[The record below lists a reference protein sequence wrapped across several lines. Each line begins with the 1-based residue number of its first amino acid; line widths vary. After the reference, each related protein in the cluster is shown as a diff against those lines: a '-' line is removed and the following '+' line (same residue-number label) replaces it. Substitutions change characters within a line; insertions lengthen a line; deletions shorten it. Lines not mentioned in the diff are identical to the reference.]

1 MNTHV
6 RHLNTKFLD
15 DSTDPAQLTVHE
27 VGKTWIF
34 WTFQQQQEKI
44 FAKTSNDVTLF
55 CISQG
60 IKISFCGQVQSCHLD
75 AALHASTLFEAYKN
89 ICFRILQQIE
99 MSSTEKYSTIQDS
112 IQ

>member
-1 MNTHV
+1 MK
-6 RHLNTKFLD
+6 LAKYGFFGL
-15 DSTDPAQLTVHE
+15 
-27 VGKTWIF
+27 
-34 WTFQQQQEKI
+34 FQQQQEKI
-44 FAKTSNDVTLF
+44 FVKTSNDVTLF

>member
-1 MNTHV
+1 MK
-6 RHLNTKFLD
+6 LAKYGFFGL
-15 DSTDPAQLTVHE
+15 
-27 VGKTWIF
+27 
-34 WTFQQQQEKI
+34 FQQQQEKI
-44 FAKTSNDVTLF
+44 FVKTSNDVTLF

-75 AALHASTLFEAYKN
+75 AVLHASILFEAYKN

>member
-34 WTFQQQQEKI
+34 WAFSTTTRK
-44 FAKTSNDVTLF
+44 DF
-55 CISQG
+55 CEN
-60 IKISFCGQVQSCHLD
+60 IK
-75 AALHASTLFEAYKN
+75 
-89 ICFRILQQIE
+89 
-99 MSSTEKYSTIQDS
+99 
-112 IQ
+112 

>member
-1 MNTHV
+1 MKLAKHGFFG
-6 RHLNTKFLD
+6 L
-15 DSTDPAQLTVHE
+15 
-27 VGKTWIF
+27 
-34 WTFQQQQEKI
+34 FQQQQEKI

-75 AALHASTLFEAYKN
+75 AALHASILFEAYKN